1 MCALAL
7 AGGAQ
12 EPKRGKA
19 PAAAKS
25 YVLVFADEF
34 AGNGPVSEE
43 DWVYEEGFVRNEELQ
58 YYKRDNVRREN
69 GVLILEARRE
79 ECANAAFSASAK
91 DWRKQ
96 RPSAS
101 YTSGSI
107 KTRGK
112 HEWLYG
118 RFEMRARID
127 VRAGIWPAFWT
138 VGSARAWPGCGEID
152 IMEYFQGVMHANA
165 AWASAKPGKA
175 EWNATKHP
183 LADLAGDAGVE
194 AWARKFHEWR
204 MDWDA
209 QSIRIYCDGALLNQ
223 IDLDKTEIGRAHV

>member
-1 MCALAL
+1 MPCSSSARLRLALCALAL

-118 RFEMRARID
+118 RFGARFEPDDVLGQRRVCTGYDDQLIRCANHANGPEVRRRALR
-127 VRAGIWPAFWT
+127 VLSRQGP
-138 VGSARAWPGCGEID
+138 VGSAAVGQWSGRRSAGKRCRAALPLPRCG
-152 IMEYFQGVMHANA
+152 G
-165 AWASAKPGKA
+165 S
-175 EWNATKHP
+175 
-183 LADLAGDAGVE
+183 
-194 AWARKFHEWR
+194 R
-204 MDWDA
+204 
-209 QSIRIYCDGALLNQ
+209 
-223 IDLDKTEIGRAHV
+223 GRCVCPRRLGSG